1 MNTMDRVDF
10 TLRTLAGID
19 TESGFDLVWSD
30 GSRTA
35 AGRDLVKSY
44 QTRNVPIVER
54 NLDIGGGAA
63 KANHYALK
71 RVVELGYD
79 YCGMIEN
86 DVVLE
91 PGWFGK
97 LMGTLEE
104 AAQEGVAVGAATV
117 RTYESRVLEYRRGYA
132 LMWNA
137 GWGMIL
143 FPRSVAQLVVDQYYS
158 FWAPNADNFLS
169 YRKAPGSRLV
179 SAKSIRR
186 FYAEVFGLDLA
197 GAWELFGG
205 LPDRPLEVDWAFAPF
220 LYRRGYASVGSI
232 PNLALDLEYDVEFFL
247 KTKYVGTD
255 KSSMG
260 LVWPSVRLGSLWWM
274 RLSDPF
280 FEACWSLLRA
290 SPNLYR
296 TILAL
301 YRRWRPRRPRKPE
314 AWSAASHRLAPS
326 SPR

>member
-35 AGRDLVKSY
+35 KGRDLVKSY
-44 QTRNVPIVER
+44 QTRNIPIVER

-63 KANHYALK
+63 KANHFALK

-97 LMGTLEE
+97 LMGTFEE
-104 AAQEGVAVGAATV
+104 AAEEGIAVGAATV
-117 RTYESRVLEYRRGYA
+117 RSYESRVLEYRQGYG
-132 LMWNA
+132 LVYVM
-137 GWGMIL
+137 GWGMVL

-158 FWAPNADNFLS
+158 FWAPNADNFLT
-169 YRKAPGSRLV
+169 YPKAPGSRLV
-179 SAKSIRR
+179 SARSIRR
-186 FYAEVFGLDLA
+186 FYAEVFGLDVA
-197 GAWELFGG
+197 GAWELFAGM
-205 LPDRPLEVDWAFAPF
+205 PDRPLEIDWAFAP
-220 LYRRGYASVGSI
+220 LLCKHGYASVGSI
-232 PNLALDLEYDVEFFL
+232 PNFALDLEYDVEFFL
-247 KTKYVGTD
+247 KTKYVATD

-301 YRRWRPRRPRKPE
+301 YRRWRPHRPRKPE
-314 AWSAASHRLAPS
+314 GWSAASHRLAPS